1 MGCGGLTIATP
12 QPIAPTGSNRPTR
25 DVVLQATTFKSYVP
39 TYHRTKREFQLSTD
53 PAFTSIVFTSSP
65 NSDQVSVSFRLNK
78 ATTYYWRCRDFTQ
91 VSGVKSPWSQTATFT
106 TIPVRN
112 IYLTY
117 YSYDS
122 RSTYEREQA
131 ETEEYTRIIS
141 YPWND
146 IERPYRFDDWRAST
160 GGYYDP
166 GDRMLVPYNA
176 SAISFNP
183 TRVLITWTVTIRNPD
198 NSSQYRTYRVQDGQT
213 FTFPKYPFGSIASD
227 AGDFLG
233 YSSSS
238 SASSASY
245 QEGDTV
251 TIYGNETFYTVI
263 KPLTCIIKVHI
274 NNRGGYAHGRITS
287 KKTFKA
293 AVSAFNLDMFVI
305 SVWSLNGKEIGG
317 IYGSLGHGNHRD
329 PPAGVIWQCWGED
342 PRRDCWF
349 DTLKFV
355 TVKPSDN
362 FKLDMTR
369 VIQGTRDSS
378 YWLTI
383 NGIEFKDVILEN
395 QGNGQIWIEDWTD
408 RQ

>member
-25 DVVLQATTFKSYVP
+25 DVVLQATAFKSYVP
-39 TYHRTKREFQLSTD
+39 TYHRTKREFQLSTNS
-53 PAFTSIVFTSSP
+53 AFTNIVFTSSP
-65 NSDQVSVSFRLNK
+65 NSDQVTISFRLNK

-91 VSGVKSPWSQTATFT
+91 VSGVKSPWSRVTTFT

-117 YSYDS
+117 YSYNS

-176 SAISFNP
+176 SSISFNP
-183 TRVLITWTVTIRNPD
+183 TRVLITWTVTIYNGS
-198 NSSQYRTYRVQDGQT
+198 NSRTYSVQDGQT
-213 FTFPKYPFGSIASD
+213 FTFPKYPFGSISSD
-227 AGDFLG
+227 DGEFLG

-251 TIYGNETFYTVI
+251 TVYGNEVFYTVI
-263 KPLTCIIKVHI
+263 KPLTCFIKVGI
-274 NNRGGYAHGRITS
+274 NNRGGYAHARITS

-293 AVSAFNLDMFVI
+293 AVSRFNLDPFMI
-305 SVWSLNGKEIGG
+305 SVWYLNSKEIGG
-317 IYGSLGHGNHRD
+317 IYGNLAYGNYKD
-329 PPAGVIWQCWGED
+329 PPSGVIWECWGVEGRKD
-342 PRRDCWF
+342 IWF
-349 DTLKFV
+349 DTLNFV
-355 TVKPSDN
+355 TVKPSDS
-362 FKLDMTR
+362 LEIDMAK
-369 VIQGTRDSS
+369 VFQGTRSS
-378 YWLTI
+378 WYWFTI
-383 NGIEFKDVILEN
+383 NGAEFKDLILEK
-395 QGNGQIWIEDWTD
+395 QGQVWIEDWTNL
-408 RQ
+408 Q